1 MPRCVARVG
10 NPPPA
15 LAIRGRERSWHWRAL
30 FSRSR
35 ISNAP
40 PLGTPLSH
48 VADIRLR
55 RRQEEAGCPL
65 ARCRLRNGVRPAA
78 LCS

>member
-15 LAIRGRERSWHWRAL
+15 LAIRERERSWHWKAL

-35 ISNAP
+35 IANAP
-40 PLGTPLSH
+40 PPNRLLSH
-48 VADIRLR
+48 VAEFGLR
-55 RRQEEAGCPL
+55 RRRQSAAYRP
-65 ARCRLRNGVRPAA
+65 ARCRLRNGMRPAA
-78 LCS
+78 LCI